1 MALNFSSIQDVY
13 GCDYSELSRNKNKHS
28 TTLEQEMVTENNREL
43 KEMENGIEGF
53 ANYQGGNSIDTGMA
67 QIISEESFAKKTK
80 KSKKNK
86 KNNKNRNQP
95 RAPTPRPPPPPP
107 SPPQHLEEDSSSEE
121 ESDNE
126 SEIEVT
132 RNRNNKNNSN
142 LNNENIQLKRQ
153 IDELDTKLNLLIN
166 NLNKDNSENK
176 VNSNRAETNN
186 IYDIILF
193 VIFGLFV
200 LLLLESLTKLISKN
214 IMKYEPTSAIKGI
227 ME

>member
-1 MALNFSSIQDVY
+1 MSLNFSSIQDVY

-28 TTLEQEMVTENNREL
+28 TTLEQEMVSENNREL

-53 ANYQGGNSIDTGMA
+53 ANYQGGNSLDTGMA
-67 QIISEESFAKKTK
+67 QIISEESFVKKTK

-107 SPPQHLEEDSSSEE
+107 PPPQHLEEDSSSEE

-126 SEIEVT
+126 SEIEVNRNRN
-132 RNRNNKNNSN
+132 RNRNN
-142 LNNENIQLKRQ
+142 NNENVQLKRQ

-166 NLNKDNSENK
+166 NLGKEHNENK
-176 VNSNRAETNN
+176 VNNNRAETNN

>member
-1 MALNFSSIQDVY
+1 MSLNFSSIQDVY

-28 TTLEQEMVTENNREL
+28 TTLEQEMVSENNREL

-53 ANYQGGNSIDTGMA
+53 ANYQGGNSLDTGMA
-67 QIISEESFAKKTK
+67 QIISEESFVKKTK
-80 KSKKNK
+80 KSKKSK

-107 SPPQHLEEDSSSEE
+107 PPPQHLEEDSSSEE

-126 SEIEVT
+126 SEIEVNRN
-132 RNRNNKNNSN
+132 RNRNN
-142 LNNENIQLKRQ
+142 NNENVQLKRQ

-166 NLNKDNSENK
+166 NLGKENNENK
-176 VNSNRAETNN
+176 VNNNRAETNN

>member
-1 MALNFSSIQDVY
+1 MSLNFSSIQDVY

-28 TTLEQEMVTENNREL
+28 TTLEQEMVSENNREL

-53 ANYQGGNSIDTGMA
+53 ANYQGGNSLDTGMA
-67 QIISEESFAKKTK
+67 QIISEESFVKKTK
-80 KSKKNK
+80 KSKKSK

-107 SPPQHLEEDSSSEE
+107 PPPQHLEEDSSSEE

-126 SEIEVT
+126 SEIEVNRN
-132 RNRNNKNNSN
+132 RNRNN
-142 LNNENIQLKRQ
+142 NNENVQLKRQ

-166 NLNKDNSENK
+166 NLGKENNENK
-176 VNSNRAETNN
+176 VNNNRAETNN

-214 IMKYEPTSAIKGI
+214 IMKYEPTNAIKGI

>member
-1 MALNFSSIQDVY
+1 MSLNFSLIQDVY
-13 GCDYSELSRNKNKHS
+13 GCEYTELNRNSNKNKHNTS
-28 TTLEQEMVTENNREL
+28 LEQEMVAESNREL
-43 KEMENGIEGF
+43 QEMEAGIEGF

-67 QIISEESFAKKTK
+67 QIISEESFTRKPK

-86 KNNKNRNQP
+86 KNNKNKLQRP
-95 RAPTPRPPPPPP
+95 KAVVPTA
-107 SPPQHLEEDSSSEE
+107 QQEEDSSSDE
-121 ESDNE
+121 ESDVE
-126 SEIEVT
+126 SVENT
-132 RNRNNKNNSN
+132 NNNKK
-142 LNNENIQLKRQ
+142 LVNENIQLKKQ

-166 NLNKDNSENK
+166 KLNTDTKTNNK
-176 VNSNRAETNN
+176 TETNN

-214 IMKYEPTSAIKGI
+214 IVKYEPSNAIKAI

>member
-1 MALNFSSIQDVY
+1 MSLNFSSIQDVY

-28 TTLEQEMVTENNREL
+28 TTLEQEMVSENNREL

-53 ANYQGGNSIDTGMA
+53 ANYQGGNSLDTGMA
-67 QIISEESFAKKTK
+67 QIISEESFVKKTK

-107 SPPQHLEEDSSSEE
+107 PPPQHLEEDSSSEE

-126 SEIEVT
+126 SEIEVNRN
-132 RNRNNKNNSN
+132 RNRNN
-142 LNNENIQLKRQ
+142 NNENVQLKRQ

-166 NLNKDNSENK
+166 NLGKENNENK
-176 VNSNRAETNN
+176 VNNNRAETNN

>member
-1 MALNFSSIQDVY
+1 MALNFSSIEDVY

-28 TTLEQEMVTENNREL
+28 TTLEQDMVAENNREL
-43 KEMENGIEGF
+43 REMESGIEGF

-67 QIISEESFAKKTK
+67 QIISEESFTKKTK
-80 KSKKNK
+80 KSKKSK

-95 RAPTPRPPPPPP
+95 RAPTPKPTPPPPPP
-107 SPPQHLEEDSSSEE
+107 PPPPQHLEEDSSSEE

-126 SEIEVT
+126 SVQEEPRKN
-132 RNRNNKNNSN
+132 RNRN
-142 LNNENIQLKRQ
+142 LNNENVQLKRQ

-166 NLNKDNSENK
+166 NLNKEQVENR
-176 VNSNRAETNN
+176 VNLNRAETNN

-214 IMKYEPTSAIKGI
+214 IMKYEPTNAIKGV

>member
-1 MALNFSSIQDVY
+1 MSLNFSSIQDVY

-107 SPPQHLEEDSSSEE
+107 PQPQHLEEDSSSEE

>member
-1 MALNFSSIQDVY
+1 MALNFSSIEDVY
-13 GCDYSELSRNKNKHS
+13 GCDYTELSRNKNKHS
-28 TTLEQEMVTENNREL
+28 TTLEQDMVAENNREL
-43 KEMENGIEGF
+43 REMESGIEGF

-67 QIISEESFAKKTK
+67 QIISEESFTKKTK
-80 KSKKNK
+80 KSKKSK

-95 RAPTPRPPPPPP
+95 RAPTPKPKPPPPPP
-107 SPPQHLEEDSSSEE
+107 PPQHLEEDSSSEE
-121 ESDNE
+121 DSDNE
-126 SEIEVT
+126 SVQEET
-132 RNRNNKNNSN
+132 RKDRN
-142 LNNENIQLKRQ
+142 LNNENVQLKRQ

-166 NLNKDNSENK
+166 NLNKEHVENK
-176 VNSNRAETNN
+176 VNQNRAETNN

-214 IMKYEPTSAIKGI
+214 IMKYEPTNAIKGV

>member
-1 MALNFSSIQDVY
+1 MALNFSSIEDVY
-13 GCDYSELSRNKNKHS
+13 GCDYTELSRNKNKHS
-28 TTLEQEMVTENNREL
+28 TTLEQDMVAENNREL
-43 KEMENGIEGF
+43 REMESGIEGF

-67 QIISEESFAKKTK
+67 QIISEESFTKKTK
-80 KSKKNK
+80 KSKKSK

-95 RAPTPRPPPPPP
+95 RAPTPKPPPPPP
-107 SPPQHLEEDSSSEE
+107 PPQHLEEDSSSEE
-121 ESDNE
+121 DSDNE
-126 SEIEVT
+126 SVQEEP
-132 RNRNNKNNSN
+132 RKDRNNRN
-142 LNNENIQLKRQ
+142 LNNENVQLKKQ

-166 NLNKDNSENK
+166 NLNKEHVENK
-176 VNSNRAETNN
+176 VNLNRAETNN

-214 IMKYEPTSAIKGI
+214 IMKYEPTNAIKGV

>member
-1 MALNFSSIQDVY
+1 MALNYSSIEDVY

-28 TTLEQEMVTENNREL
+28 TTLEQDMVAENNREL

-86 KNNKNRNQP
+86 KNNKNRNQ

-107 SPPQHLEEDSSSEE
+107 PQPKHLEEDSSSEE
-121 ESDNE
+121 DSDNE
-126 SEIEVT
+126 SVQEEP
-132 RNRNNKNNSN
+132 RKDRNNRN
-142 LNNENIQLKRQ
+142 LNNENVQLKKQ

-166 NLNKDNSENK
+166 NLNKEHVENK
-176 VNSNRAETNN
+176 VNLNRAETNN

-214 IMKYEPTSAIKGI
+214 IMKYEPTNAIKGV

>member
-1 MALNFSSIQDVY
+1 MALNFSSIEDVY
-13 GCDYSELSRNKNKHS
+13 GCDYTELSRNKNKHS
-28 TTLEQEMVTENNREL
+28 TTLEQDMVAENNREL
-43 KEMENGIEGF
+43 REMESGIEGF

-67 QIISEESFAKKTK
+67 QIISEESFTKKTK
-80 KSKKNK
+80 KSKKSK

-95 RAPTPRPPPPPP
+95 RAPTPKPKPPPPPP
-107 SPPQHLEEDSSSEE
+107 PPQHLEEDSSSEE
-121 ESDNE
+121 DSDNE
-126 SEIEVT
+126 SVQEEP
-132 RNRNNKNNSN
+132 RKDR
-142 LNNENIQLKRQ
+142 NNENVQLKKQ

-166 NLNKDNSENK
+166 NLNKEHVENK
-176 VNSNRAETNN
+176 VNLNRAETNN

-214 IMKYEPTSAIKGI
+214 IMKYEPTNAIKGV

>member
-1 MALNFSSIQDVY
+1 MSLNFSSIQDVY

-28 TTLEQEMVTENNREL
+28 TTLEQEMVSENNREL

-53 ANYQGGNSIDTGMA
+53 ANYQGGNSLDTGMA
-67 QIISEESFAKKTK
+67 QIISEESFVKKTK

-107 SPPQHLEEDSSSEE
+107 PPPQHLEEDSSSEE

-126 SEIEVT
+126 SEIEVNRN
-132 RNRNNKNNSN
+132 RNRNN
-142 LNNENIQLKRQ
+142 NENVQLKRQ

-166 NLNKDNSENK
+166 NLGKENNENK
-176 VNSNRAETNN
+176 VNNNRAETNN

>member
-1 MALNFSSIQDVY
+1 MALNFSSIEDVY

-28 TTLEQEMVTENNREL
+28 TTLEQDMVAENNREL
-43 KEMENGIEGF
+43 REMESGIEGF

-67 QIISEESFAKKTK
+67 QIISEESFTKKTK
-80 KSKKNK
+80 KSKKSK

-95 RAPTPRPPPPPP
+95 RAPTPKPPPPPP
-107 SPPQHLEEDSSSEE
+107 PPQHLEEDSSSEE
-121 ESDNE
+121 DSDNE
-126 SEIEVT
+126 SVQEEPRKD
-132 RNRNNKNNSN
+132 RNRN
-142 LNNENIQLKRQ
+142 LNNENVQLKRQ

-166 NLNKDNSENK
+166 NLNKEQVENR
-176 VNSNRAETNN
+176 VNLNRAETNN

-214 IMKYEPTSAIKGI
+214 IMKYEPTNAIKGV

>member
-28 TTLEQEMVTENNREL
+28 TTLEHDMVAENNREL
-43 KEMENGIEGF
+43 KEMESGIEGF
-53 ANYQGGNSIDTGMA
+53 ANYQGSNSIDTGMA
-67 QIISEESFAKKTK
+67 QIISEESFTKKPKKSK
-80 KSKKNK
+80 KSKKN
-86 KNNKNRNQP
+86 NKSRNQP
-95 RAPTPRPPPPPP
+95 RLPTPKPRPPPPP
-107 SPPQHLEEDSSSEE
+107 PPQHLEEDSSSDE

-126 SEIEVT
+126 SLEEEVSNNNR
-132 RNRNNKNNSN
+132 RNETKSENK
-142 LNNENIQLKRQ
+142 QLKRQ

-166 NLNKDNSENK
+166 NLNKEQVENK
-176 VNSNRAETNN
+176 VNTNRAETNN

-214 IMKYEPTSAIKGI
+214 IMKYEPTNAIKGV

>member
-1 MALNFSSIQDVY
+1 
-13 GCDYSELSRNKNKHS
+13 
-28 TTLEQEMVTENNREL
+28 MVSENNREL

-53 ANYQGGNSIDTGMA
+53 ANYQGGNSLDTGMA
-67 QIISEESFAKKTK
+67 QIISEESFVKKTK

-107 SPPQHLEEDSSSEE
+107 PPPQHLEEDSSSEE

-126 SEIEVT
+126 SEIEVNRNRN
-132 RNRNNKNNSN
+132 RNRNN
-142 LNNENIQLKRQ
+142 NNENVQLKRQ

-166 NLNKDNSENK
+166 NLGKENNENK
-176 VNSNRAETNN
+176 VNNNRAETNN

>member
-1 MALNFSSIQDVY
+1 MALNFSSIEDVY

-28 TTLEQEMVTENNREL
+28 TTLEQDMVAENNREL
-43 KEMENGIEGF
+43 REMESGIEGF

-67 QIISEESFAKKTK
+67 QIISEESFTKKTK
-80 KSKKNK
+80 KSKKSK

-95 RAPTPRPPPPPP
+95 RAPTPKPPPPPP
-107 SPPQHLEEDSSSEE
+107 PPPPQHLEEDSSSEE
-121 ESDNE
+121 DSDNE
-126 SEIEVT
+126 SVPEEPRKD
-132 RNRNNKNNSN
+132 RNRN
-142 LNNENIQLKRQ
+142 LNNENVQLKRQ

-166 NLNKDNSENK
+166 NLNKEQVENR
-176 VNSNRAETNN
+176 VNLNRAETNN

-214 IMKYEPTSAIKGI
+214 IMKYEPTNAIKGV

>member
-1 MALNFSSIQDVY
+1 MSLNFSSIQDVY

-28 TTLEQEMVTENNREL
+28 TTLEQEMVSENNREL

-53 ANYQGGNSIDTGMA
+53 ANYQGGNSLDTGMA
-67 QIISEESFAKKTK
+67 QIISEESFVKKTK

-107 SPPQHLEEDSSSEE
+107 PPPQHLEEDSSSEE

-126 SEIEVT
+126 SEIEVNRN
-132 RNRNNKNNSN
+132 RNRNN
-142 LNNENIQLKRQ
+142 NENVQLKRQ

-166 NLNKDNSENK
+166 NLGKENNENK
-176 VNSNRAETNN
+176 VNNNRVETNN

>member
-1 MALNFSSIQDVY
+1 MALNFSSIEDVY

-28 TTLEQEMVTENNREL
+28 TTLEQDMVAENNREL
-43 KEMENGIEGF
+43 REMESGIEGF

-67 QIISEESFAKKTK
+67 QIISEESFTKKTK
-80 KSKKNK
+80 KSKKSK

-95 RAPTPRPPPPPP
+95 RAPTPKPPPPPP
-107 SPPQHLEEDSSSEE
+107 PPQHLEEDSSSEE
-121 ESDNE
+121 DSDNE
-126 SEIEVT
+126 SVQEEPRKD
-132 RNRNNKNNSN
+132 RNRN
-142 LNNENIQLKRQ
+142 LNNENVQLKRQ

-166 NLNKDNSENK
+166 NLNKEQVENR
-176 VNSNRAETNN
+176 VNINRAETNN

-214 IMKYEPTSAIKGI
+214 IMKYEPTNAIKGV

>member
-28 TTLEQEMVTENNREL
+28 TSLEQDMVAENNREL
-43 KEMENGIEGF
+43 REMESGIEGF

-67 QIISEESFAKKTK
+67 QIISEESFVKKPKKTK
-80 KSKKNK
+80 KSKKS
-86 KNNKNRNQP
+86 NKNRNQP
-95 RAPTPRPPPPPP
+95 RPPTPKPTPPPPPP
-107 SPPQHLEEDSSSEE
+107 PKHLEEDSSSEE

-126 SEIEVT
+126 SIQEQP
-132 RNRNNKNNSN
+132 RKDRN
-142 LNNENIQLKRQ
+142 LNNENVQLKRQ

-166 NLNKDNSENK
+166 NLNKDQVENK
-176 VNSNRAETNN
+176 VNLNRAETNN

-214 IMKYEPTSAIKGI
+214 IMKYEPTNAIKGV